1 MVCISFWQIL
11 GFFQFIV
18 FIIFNIHEMYLR
30 MQEESELS
38 ESKICCGVLIS
49 AEIQGA
55 LAALSIR

>member
-38 ESKICCGVLIS
+38 ESLKYAVVCLLV
-49 AEIQGA
+49 Q
-55 LAALSIR
+55 RFKVH